1 MLAATTS
8 TSNDG
13 TIANGST
20 IGESTDTDT
29 FKFDLSGR
37 FSELNSSKRKRGK
50 GDDNEEEED
59 PDKKER
65 KVDSG
70 EAPSLTMSIFS
81 GSILPRKQ
89 FIVSI
94 FASLGI
100 NLFLPFVNGVMLG
113 KLVSLR
119 FIAQPLTFGLLFQ
132 ALARSL
138 RETGSD
144 LSSAL
149 VVTEAVALAATHPTR
164 PSLHLV

>member
-1 MLAATTS
+1 MLGAPS
-8 TSNDG
+8 TSNGG
-13 TIANGST
+13 TTNAST
-20 IGESTDTDT
+20 IGEGESTESDT

-50 GDDNEEEED
+50 VDDQEEDED

-89 FIVSI
+89 FVVSI

-100 NLFLPFVNGVMLG
+100 NLLLPFVNGVMLG
-113 KLVSLR
+113 ELITPVSCL
-119 FIAQPLTFGLLFQ
+119 
-132 ALARSL
+132 
-138 RETGSD
+138 
-144 LSSAL
+144 
-149 VVTEAVALAATHPTR
+149 
-164 PSLHLV
+164 